1 MNCKDDLGLPLLD
14 NLEIA
19 LESPMTFDPGM
30 TLEPEFRR
38 SGLLSLSQTI
48 WRHGRT
54 FSKNKAYR
62 STLCV

>member
-1 MNCKDDLGLPLLD
+1 MNCEDDLGLPLLD
-14 NLEIA
+14 YIEHA
-19 LESPMTFDPGM
+19 LEYLMTFDPGM

-54 FSKNKAYR
+54 FSKNKA
-62 STLCV
+62 